1 MAEIHFSVSS
11 DYNEVIR
18 LRKEC
23 EKLEAQLKKM
33 DVNKHP
39 DVAKALESQLKSTYD
54 QYKEI
59 VSKIA
64 ESEAQI
70 KISSD
75 NIIKNTKKIVEAQE
89 KLSNAT
95 NTSSPS
101 PGSTGPDTSS
111 IQEQAKAYEEL
122 REEINKVNGS
132 LLGNMKIQQESNNA
146 VRIYREELKKIETNR
161 KKRGADSEYTEQ
173 ESRRIR
179 QLTLA
184 IERNRIARNESAREI
199 RTQIKIHD
207 AASGSLNEM
216 RQQLIRMKQ
225 AYADMT
231 DLGSKS
237 ARDLLTSIQQ
247 SNTKISEI
255 EQSMGVFSRNV
266 GNYSSG
272 WNGLG
277 MSIQQVAREL
287 PTLSMG
293 ANMFFLAISNNL
305 PILADELKRAKD
317 EYKSLVA
324 QGQKATPVWKQV
336 VSSIFSWQTALTVG
350 ITLLTVYGKEIGNW
364 VSNLFKSRDALK
376 SVSEIQDD
384 VSESIKESGTGIG
397 EQITKLKK
405 LQEAWANLGSNSEK
419 RNEFI
424 KKNKKEFDDL
434 GVSVNNV
441 YDAENL
447 LVKNTSNFI
456 EALKLRAKASAAQK
470 LAAEQ
475 YELAIQKQIEAENE
489 AKKGPSFGDIVKSGF
504 VQSMTGAGGQSPNIK
519 SELSSKDFQEERIKN
534 IKKESKAAQEL
545 GDSYF
550 KLGSE
555 LSGKASKLLKSSGI
569 KEVTEENTKYL
580 KIQERIAE
588 ELYRLR
594 LNNQQRE
601 IDLMKEGTEKKIA
614 QINLDYKEQIETIK
628 KQADAWAKEQG
639 GTLSAQQTMQITKA
653 LENEEKI
660 RQQKIARIYNESLE
674 AEAQAMRDYLQEY
687 GTFQQ
692 QKLAIAQE
700 YAKKINDAQNEG
712 EKLTLARERDAAI
725 QAKEIE
731 LIKQNIDWGSVF
743 GSFGSI
749 FKEQLQPTID
759 NLRKISNS
767 KEFKNSSLEEQKAIY
782 ELISKL
788 EQANTAWDPDIFKNV
803 SNDLEAYQEALA
815 GYIKAQEQEKN
826 ATENLA
832 LAKENLARIEREGG
846 ITTNA
851 QNEVNEAQAKLNKA
865 SESVKIFGSKV
876 QETTSD
882 LQSSAER
889 TKNMFETLES
899 GISGLTSGNL
909 KGIGGGVMTLD
920 KLFGGNVTKDVSN
933 AIAKGFQSLLGEDS
947 KASKALTEALG
958 SAGMAGQV
966 ISAILG
972 ILDSI
977 AENGISGIVTSLQDT
992 ILGAVE
998 GILDDVFSGDII
1010 VKPIKNS
1017 FKHMGNILDTV
1028 TFGGFSSWT
1037 SSSNAKEVARTTE
1050 RLMDSNERLKGSV
1063 DRLVD
1068 EMGKT
1073 KGGWKTIQTAEIAMK
1088 NQETIN
1094 KQTMDILKTQMG
1106 YHGSHHS
1113 NTYYWDL
1120 YTQDYL
1126 SINKTLSD
1134 YAKIN
1139 GEKAASVWNLEDI
1152 YKLTPE
1158 QMNAIRTYN
1167 SDVWNKMLDQ
1177 GKYDKSQYWEQ
1188 YADLAGA
1195 LGEIKDSL
1203 NEIATQTTFDSLRD
1217 SFLDSLMDMD
1227 KSAKDFSD
1235 DFSKYMMRSILN
1247 AKISDLLD
1255 KDIQDFYNKWSEY
1268 SQTGNKLEGWEI
1280 NDLRDLWGDIT
1291 DKGIKLRDEIASF
1304 TGYDNTSSSS
1314 QESSKKGF
1322 ATASQDQIEELN
1334 GRFTAGQIA
1343 WEETK
1348 NQAVM
1353 QTEKLSILNIKTES
1367 LVNVASDQRNIAD
1380 ETRTILANSYL
1391 ELQQINENTGAIIKP
1406 ITEMRD
1412 KMNSWDS
1419 KIRNM

>member
-39 DVAKALESQLKSTYD
+39 DVAKSLEKQLEKATRKIREYQEKYAKLKKVQDDIGKSNNTTDDVKKSTAALQSTNKWIEANTKAIIEAD
-54 QYKEI
+54 NQI
-59 VSKIA
+59 KIFKKDFDSLSADDKAGSAGTAKLRQIEQVVAKRMAEA
-64 ESEAQI
+64 ESIRKTIKVQKDKIIQDRAEEGSITQLRKQLSLLIVDYDNMGRLRREGGAGKALLAQI
-70 KISSD
+70 KVVQD
-75 NIIKNTKKIVEAQE
+75 ELNKA
-89 KLSNAT
+89 
-95 NTSSPS
+95 
-101 PGSTGPDTSS
+101 
-111 IQEQAKAYEEL
+111 EQA
-122 REEINKVNGS
+122 
-132 LLGNMKIQQESNNA
+132 
-146 VRIYREELKKIETNR
+146 
-161 KKRGADSEYTEQ
+161 
-173 ESRRIR
+173 
-179 QLTLA
+179 
-184 IERNRIARNESAREI
+184 
-199 RTQIKIHD
+199 
-207 AASGSLNEM
+207 SG
-216 RQQLIRMKQ
+216 RFQ
-225 AYADMT
+225 
-231 DLGSKS
+231 
-237 ARDLLTSIQQ
+237 
-247 SNTKISEI
+247 
-255 EQSMGVFSRNV
+255 RNV
-266 GNYSSG
+266 GNYSSAF
-272 WNGLG
+272 NGLG
-277 MSIQQVAREL
+277 MSIQQIAREL
-287 PTLSMG
+287 PTLSLG

-305 PILADELKRAKD
+305 PIFFDEVQRARKEYTAYIAELKKGNTD
-317 EYKSLVA
+317 VQKVA
-324 QGQKATPVWKQV
+324 PVWKQIA
-336 VSSIFSWQTALTVG
+336 SGIFSWNTALTVG
-350 ITLLTVYGKEIGNW
+350 VTLLTVYGKDIVEW
-364 VSNLFKSRDALK
+364 VKELINGKEAVDALK
-376 SVSEIQDD
+376 EAQKQLNEAQLEGSKNAQSE
-384 VSESIKESGTGIG
+384 
-397 EQITKLKK
+397 L
-405 LQEAWANLGSNSEK
+405 
-419 RNEFI
+419 
-424 KKNKKEFDDL
+424 
-434 GVSVNNV
+434 
-441 YDAENL
+441 
-447 LVKNTSNFI
+447 
-456 EALKLRAKASAAQK
+456 LKLRLLRKEAEDTTKPIEQRKKAVSELQRLYPDYLGNIDKEKILTGQAAGMYKTLANDILSAAKARAAFDK
-470 LAAEQ
+470 LVETAKRQVDLEASLEKLKESLRLSFDDEETMNKQ
-475 YELAIQKQIEAENE
+475 LEERRKIIRQSKEYEENLARTAKSYENQATFVSSTYEEEKQLKEVERLFEAIRK
-489 AKKGPSFGDIVKSGF
+489 A
-504 VQSMTGAGGQSPNIK
+504 
-519 SELSSKDFQEERIKN
+519 QEEMDKIA
-534 IKKESKAAQEL
+534 KEINVPGFIFDPNSNDA
-545 GDSYF
+545 
-550 KLGSE
+550 
-555 LSGKASKLLKSSGI
+555 GKA
-569 KEVTEENTKYL
+569 L
-580 KIQERIAE
+580 KIQQKIAD
-588 ELYRLR
+588 ELLK
-594 LNNQQRE
+594 LQATNQQRE

-628 KQADAWAKEQG
+628 KQADEWAKEQG

>member
-11 DYNEVIR
+11 DYKEVIR
-18 LRKEC
+18 LRQEI
-23 EKLEAQLKKM
+23 EKLETQLKKM
-33 DVNKHP
+33 DVNKSP
-39 DVAKALESQLKSTYD
+39 DIAKALESQLKSTYD

-70 KISSD
+70 KLSSD

-95 NTSSPS
+95 NTPSPS

-111 IQEQAKAYEEL
+111 IQAQAKAYEEL
-122 REEINKVNGS
+122 KQEINKVNGS
-132 LLGNMKIQQESNNA
+132 LLENMKIQQESNNA

-161 KKRGADSEYTEQ
+161 KKRGVDSEYTKQ
-173 ESRRIR
+173 ETQRIK

-184 IERNRIARNESAREI
+184 IERNRIARNESGREI

-225 AYADMT
+225 AYSNMT

-237 ARDLLTSIQQ
+237 ARELLASIQQ

-277 MSIQQVAREL
+277 MSIQQIAREL
-287 PTLSMG
+287 PTLSLG

-364 VSNLFKSRDALK
+364 VSNLFKGRDALK

-405 LQEAWANLGSNSEK
+405 LQEAWTNLGANSEK

-424 KKNKKEFDDL
+424 KKNKKEFDNL

-447 LVKNTSNFI
+447 LIKNTSNFI

-504 VQSMTGAGGQSPNIK
+504 VQSMTGAGGQSSNIK

-555 LSGKASKLLKSSGI
+555 LSGKASELLKSSGI
-569 KEVTEENTKYL
+569 KEATEEDTKYL
-580 KIQERIAE
+580 KIREQIAE

-614 QINLDYKEQIETIK
+614 QINFDYKEQIEAIK
-628 KQADAWAKEQG
+628 KQADAWAKEQQ
-639 GTLSAQQTMQITKA
+639 GTLSAQQTMQISIAYSLAKKTRERDTTEVFQKQIEEENKA
-653 LENEEKI
+653 MNDYLKEYGDYQEKRLAITEEYN
-660 RQQKIARIYNESLE
+660 QKIA
-674 AEAQAMRDYLQEY
+674 QA
-687 GTFQQ
+687 TT
-692 QKLAIAQE
+692 
-700 YAKKINDAQNEG
+700 EG
-712 EKLTLARERDAAI
+712 EKLSLRKGLESAIKELDFSQFKTSINFADIFGNLDAQTTSSLTSLRDKLQEYINQAAKDLKPDDLKELQDAFSNINLKIADRQPFKELKSGLEDYKAAQEAVSLAQQDLDKVMSGGEVIVGLYSDETGQLVKKLLTQEQAEKNLSKAQSDRQKTLATLNQSLNSIGDNGKKVVDGVNSLTGMLADLGVNVSEDVSKSVDGIGQVFEGLANIDLTKPGSIITSSMKIVGGLGKTIGGLFGGKSKAERDAERL
-725 QAKEIE
+725 AKVTDKIAQTNEIINNLIDKRVD
-731 LIKQNIDWGSVF
+731 LIK
-743 GSFGSI
+743 
-749 FKEQLQPTID
+749 E
-759 NLRKISNS
+759 
-767 KEFKNSSLEEQKAIY
+767 A
-782 ELISKL
+782 
-788 EQANTAWDPDIFKNV
+788 TA
-803 SNDLEAYQEALA
+803 A
-815 GYIKAQEQEKN
+815 
-826 ATENLA
+826 
-832 LAKENLARIEREGG
+832 EREGLKESSLDIIERQRKMMEAQFQKLLGNELLGKKGKNNDLDVKDLGISSIEDLANFLTSDKLVELMENGYG
-846 ITTNA
+846 ITDKDKWYGIV
-851 QNEVNEAQAKLNKA
+851 EEWEKLNDQA
-865 SESVKIFGSKV
+865 
-876 QETTSD
+876 
-882 LQSSAER
+882 
-889 TKNMFETLES
+889 
-899 GISGLTSGNL
+899 
-909 KGIGGGVMTLD
+909 D
-920 KLFGGNVTKDVSN
+920 KLKETVSEIN
-933 AIAKGFQSLLGEDS
+933 TGITFDE
-947 KASKALTEALG
+947 ASDG
-958 SAGMAGQV
+958 
-966 ISAILG
+966 
-972 ILDSI
+972 
-977 AENGISGIVTSLQDT
+977 
-992 ILGAVE
+992 
-998 GILDDVFSGDII
+998 LDDLLLSADTTFRDISDNFEGYMRKSVLNV
-1010 VKPIKNS
+1010 VKSRYLNDAMQKWYDQ
-1017 FKHMGNILDTV
+1017 FEQRTAD
-1028 TFGGFSSWT
+1028 
-1037 SSSNAKEVARTTE
+1037 EV
-1050 RLMDSNERLKGSV
+1050 
-1063 DRLVD
+1063 
-1068 EMGKT
+1068 
-1073 KGGWKTIQTAEIAMK
+1073 
-1088 NQETIN
+1088 
-1094 KQTMDILKTQMG
+1094 
-1106 YHGSHHS
+1106 
-1113 NTYYWDL
+1113 
-1120 YTQDYL
+1120 
-1126 SINKTLSD
+1126 LSD
-1134 YAKIN
+1134 
-1139 GEKAASVWNLEDI
+1139 EDVN
-1152 YKLTPE
+1152 YLR
-1158 QMNAIRTYN
+1158 Q
-1167 SDVWNKMLDQ
+1167 
-1177 GKYDKSQYWEQ
+1177 QYE
-1188 YADLAGA
+1188 
-1195 LGEIKDSL
+1195 EI
-1203 NEIATQTTFDSLRD
+1203 
-1217 SFLDSLMDMD
+1217 
-1227 KSAKDFSD
+1227 
-1235 DFSKYMMRSILN
+1235 
-1247 AKISDLLD
+1247 
-1255 KDIQDFYNKWSEY
+1255 YNKA
-1268 SQTGNKLEGWEI
+1268 QKEI
-1280 NDLRDLWGDIT
+1280 ND
-1291 DKGIKLRDEIASF
+1291 KLAAAGVGLEGA
-1304 TGYDNTSSSS
+1304 SS

-1353 QTEKLSILNIKTES
+1353 QTEKLSILNIKAES

>member
-11 DYNEVIR
+11 DYKEVIR

-39 DVAKALESQLKSTYD
+39 DVAKSLEKQLEKATRKIREYQEKYAKLKKVQDDIGKSNNTTDDVKKSTAALQSTNKWIEANTKAIIEAD
-54 QYKEI
+54 NQI
-59 VSKIA
+59 KIFKKDFDSLSADDKAGSAGTAKLRQIEQVVAKRMAEA
-64 ESEAQI
+64 ESIRKTIKVQKDKIIQDRAEEGSITQLRKQLSLLIVDYDNMGRLRREGGAGKALLAQI
-70 KISSD
+70 KVVQD
-75 NIIKNTKKIVEAQE
+75 ELNKA
-89 KLSNAT
+89 
-95 NTSSPS
+95 
-101 PGSTGPDTSS
+101 
-111 IQEQAKAYEEL
+111 EQA
-122 REEINKVNGS
+122 
-132 LLGNMKIQQESNNA
+132 
-146 VRIYREELKKIETNR
+146 
-161 KKRGADSEYTEQ
+161 
-173 ESRRIR
+173 
-179 QLTLA
+179 
-184 IERNRIARNESAREI
+184 
-199 RTQIKIHD
+199 
-207 AASGSLNEM
+207 SG
-216 RQQLIRMKQ
+216 RFQ
-225 AYADMT
+225 
-231 DLGSKS
+231 
-237 ARDLLTSIQQ
+237 
-247 SNTKISEI
+247 
-255 EQSMGVFSRNV
+255 RNV
-266 GNYSSG
+266 GNYSSAF
-272 WNGLG
+272 NGLG
-277 MSIQQVAREL
+277 MSIQQIAREL
-287 PTLSMG
+287 PTLSLG

-305 PILADELKRAKD
+305 PIFFDEVQRARKEYTAYIAELKKGNTD
-317 EYKSLVA
+317 VQKVA
-324 QGQKATPVWKQV
+324 PVWKQIA
-336 VSSIFSWQTALTVG
+336 SGIFSWNTALTVG
-350 ITLLTVYGKEIGNW
+350 VTLLTVYGKDIVEW
-364 VSNLFKSRDALK
+364 VKELINGKEAVDALK
-376 SVSEIQDD
+376 EAQKQLNEAQLEGSKNAQSE
-384 VSESIKESGTGIG
+384 
-397 EQITKLKK
+397 L
-405 LQEAWANLGSNSEK
+405 
-419 RNEFI
+419 
-424 KKNKKEFDDL
+424 
-434 GVSVNNV
+434 
-441 YDAENL
+441 
-447 LVKNTSNFI
+447 
-456 EALKLRAKASAAQK
+456 LKLRLLRKEAEDTTKPIEQRKKAVSELQRLYPDYLGNIDKEKILTGQVAGMYKTLANDILSAAKARATFDKLVETAKRQVDLEASLEKLKESLRLSFDDEETMNKQLEERRKIIRQSKEYEEK
-470 LAAEQ
+470 LARTAKS
-475 YELAIQKQIEAENE
+475 YENQATFVSSTYEEEKQLKEVERLFEAIRKAQEEMDK
-489 AKKGPSFGDIVKSGF
+489 IVKEINVPGF
-504 VQSMTGAGGQSPNIK
+504 IFDPN
-519 SELSSKDFQEERIKN
+519 SND
-534 IKKESKAAQEL
+534 A
-545 GDSYF
+545 
-550 KLGSE
+550 
-555 LSGKASKLLKSSGI
+555 GKA
-569 KEVTEENTKYL
+569 L
-580 KIQERIAE
+580 KIQQKIAD
-588 ELYRLR
+588 ELLK
-594 LNNQQRE
+594 LQATNQQRE

-628 KQADAWAKEQG
+628 KQADEWAKEQG

>member
-39 DVAKALESQLKSTYD
+39 DVAKSLEKQLEKATRKIREYQEKYAKLKKVQDDIGKSNNTTDDVKKSTAALQSTNKWIEANTKAIIEAD
-54 QYKEI
+54 NQI
-59 VSKIA
+59 KIFKKDFDSLSADDKAGSAGTAKLRQIEQVVAKRMAEA
-64 ESEAQI
+64 ESIRKTIKVQKDKIIQDRAEEGSITQLRKQLSLLIVDYDNMGRLRREGGAGKALLAQI
-70 KISSD
+70 KVVQD
-75 NIIKNTKKIVEAQE
+75 ELNKA
-89 KLSNAT
+89 
-95 NTSSPS
+95 
-101 PGSTGPDTSS
+101 
-111 IQEQAKAYEEL
+111 EQA
-122 REEINKVNGS
+122 
-132 LLGNMKIQQESNNA
+132 
-146 VRIYREELKKIETNR
+146 
-161 KKRGADSEYTEQ
+161 
-173 ESRRIR
+173 
-179 QLTLA
+179 
-184 IERNRIARNESAREI
+184 
-199 RTQIKIHD
+199 
-207 AASGSLNEM
+207 SG
-216 RQQLIRMKQ
+216 RFQ
-225 AYADMT
+225 
-231 DLGSKS
+231 
-237 ARDLLTSIQQ
+237 
-247 SNTKISEI
+247 
-255 EQSMGVFSRNV
+255 RNV
-266 GNYSSG
+266 GNYSSAF
-272 WNGLG
+272 NGLG
-277 MSIQQVAREL
+277 MSIQQIAREL
-287 PTLSMG
+287 PTLSLG
-293 ANMFFLAISNNL
+293 ANMFFPAISNNL
-305 PILADELKRAKD
+305 PIFFDEVQRARKEYTAYIAELKKGNTD
-317 EYKSLVA
+317 VQKVA
-324 QGQKATPVWKQV
+324 PVWKQIA
-336 VSSIFSWQTALTVG
+336 SGIFSWNTALTVG
-350 ITLLTVYGKEIGNW
+350 VTLLTVYGKDIVEW
-364 VSNLFKSRDALK
+364 VKELINGKEAVDALK
-376 SVSEIQDD
+376 EAQKQLNEAQLEGSKNAQSE
-384 VSESIKESGTGIG
+384 
-397 EQITKLKK
+397 L
-405 LQEAWANLGSNSEK
+405 
-419 RNEFI
+419 
-424 KKNKKEFDDL
+424 
-434 GVSVNNV
+434 
-441 YDAENL
+441 
-447 LVKNTSNFI
+447 
-456 EALKLRAKASAAQK
+456 LKLRLLRKEAEDTTKPIEQRKKAVSELQRLYPDYLGNIDKEKILTGQAAGMYKTLANDILSAAKARAAFDK
-470 LAAEQ
+470 LVETAKRQVDLEASLEKLKESLRLSFDDEETMNKQ
-475 YELAIQKQIEAENE
+475 LEERRKIIRQSKEYEENLARTAKSYENQATFVSSTYEEEKQLKEVERLFEAIRKAQEE
-489 AKKGPSFGDIVKSGF
+489 MDKIVKEINVPGF
-504 VQSMTGAGGQSPNIK
+504 IFDPN
-519 SELSSKDFQEERIKN
+519 SND
-534 IKKESKAAQEL
+534 A
-545 GDSYF
+545 
-550 KLGSE
+550 
-555 LSGKASKLLKSSGI
+555 GKA
-569 KEVTEENTKYL
+569 L
-580 KIQERIAE
+580 KIQQKIAD
-588 ELYRLR
+588 ELLK
-594 LNNQQRE
+594 LQATNQQRE

-628 KQADAWAKEQG
+628 KQADEWAKEQG

>member
-39 DVAKALESQLKSTYD
+39 DVAKSLEKQLEKATRKIREYQEKYAKLKKVQDDIGKSNNTTDDVKKSTAALQSTNKWIEANTKAIIEAD
-54 QYKEI
+54 NQI
-59 VSKIA
+59 KIFKKDFDSLSADDKAGSAGTAKLRQIEQVVAKRMAEA
-64 ESEAQI
+64 ESIRKTIKVQKDKIIQDRAEEGSITQLRKQLSLLIVDYDNMGRLRREGGAGKALLAQI
-70 KISSD
+70 KVVQD
-75 NIIKNTKKIVEAQE
+75 ELNKA
-89 KLSNAT
+89 
-95 NTSSPS
+95 
-101 PGSTGPDTSS
+101 
-111 IQEQAKAYEEL
+111 EQA
-122 REEINKVNGS
+122 
-132 LLGNMKIQQESNNA
+132 
-146 VRIYREELKKIETNR
+146 
-161 KKRGADSEYTEQ
+161 
-173 ESRRIR
+173 
-179 QLTLA
+179 
-184 IERNRIARNESAREI
+184 
-199 RTQIKIHD
+199 
-207 AASGSLNEM
+207 SG
-216 RQQLIRMKQ
+216 RFQ
-225 AYADMT
+225 
-231 DLGSKS
+231 
-237 ARDLLTSIQQ
+237 
-247 SNTKISEI
+247 
-255 EQSMGVFSRNV
+255 RNV
-266 GNYSSG
+266 GNYSSAF
-272 WNGLG
+272 NGLG
-277 MSIQQVAREL
+277 MSIQQIAREL
-287 PTLSMG
+287 PTLSLG

-305 PILADELKRAKD
+305 PIFFDEVQRARKEYTAYIAELKKGNTD
-317 EYKSLVA
+317 VQKVA
-324 QGQKATPVWKQV
+324 PVWKQIA
-336 VSSIFSWQTALTVG
+336 SGIFSWNTALTVG
-350 ITLLTVYGKEIGNW
+350 VTLLTVYGKDIVEW
-364 VSNLFKSRDALK
+364 VKELINGKEAVDALK
-376 SVSEIQDD
+376 EAQKQLNEAQLEGSKNAQSE
-384 VSESIKESGTGIG
+384 
-397 EQITKLKK
+397 L
-405 LQEAWANLGSNSEK
+405 
-419 RNEFI
+419 
-424 KKNKKEFDDL
+424 
-434 GVSVNNV
+434 
-441 YDAENL
+441 
-447 LVKNTSNFI
+447 
-456 EALKLRAKASAAQK
+456 LKLRLLRKEAEDTTKPIEQRKKAVSELQRLYPDYLGNIDKEKILTGQAAGMYKTLANDILSAAKARAAFDK
-470 LAAEQ
+470 LVETAKRQVDLEASLEKLKESLRLSFDDEETMNKQ
-475 YELAIQKQIEAENE
+475 LEERRKIIRQSKEYEENLARTAKSYENQATFVSSTYEEEKQLKEVERLFEAIRKAQEE
-489 AKKGPSFGDIVKSGF
+489 MDKIVKEINVPGF
-504 VQSMTGAGGQSPNIK
+504 IFDPN
-519 SELSSKDFQEERIKN
+519 SND
-534 IKKESKAAQEL
+534 A
-545 GDSYF
+545 
-550 KLGSE
+550 
-555 LSGKASKLLKSSGI
+555 GKA
-569 KEVTEENTKYL
+569 L
-580 KIQERIAE
+580 KIQQKIAD
-588 ELYRLR
+588 ELLK
-594 LNNQQRE
+594 LQATNQQRE

-628 KQADAWAKEQG
+628 KQADEWAKEQG

-909 KGIGGGVMTLD
+909 KGISGGVMTLD

>member
-11 DYNEVIR
+11 DYNEVVR

-39 DVAKALESQLKSTYD
+39 DVAKSLEKQLEKATRKIREYQEKYAKLKKVQDDIGKSNNTTDDVKKSTAALQSTNKWIEANTKAIIEAD
-54 QYKEI
+54 NQI
-59 VSKIA
+59 KIFKKDFDSLSADDKAGSAGTAKLRQIEQVVAKRMAEA
-64 ESEAQI
+64 ESIRKTIKVQKDKIIQDRAEEGSITQLRKQLSLLIVDYDNMGRLRRESGAGKALLAQI
-70 KISSD
+70 KVVQD
-75 NIIKNTKKIVEAQE
+75 ELNKA
-89 KLSNAT
+89 
-95 NTSSPS
+95 
-101 PGSTGPDTSS
+101 
-111 IQEQAKAYEEL
+111 EQA
-122 REEINKVNGS
+122 
-132 LLGNMKIQQESNNA
+132 
-146 VRIYREELKKIETNR
+146 
-161 KKRGADSEYTEQ
+161 
-173 ESRRIR
+173 
-179 QLTLA
+179 
-184 IERNRIARNESAREI
+184 
-199 RTQIKIHD
+199 
-207 AASGSLNEM
+207 SG
-216 RQQLIRMKQ
+216 RFQ
-225 AYADMT
+225 
-231 DLGSKS
+231 
-237 ARDLLTSIQQ
+237 
-247 SNTKISEI
+247 
-255 EQSMGVFSRNV
+255 RNV
-266 GNYSSG
+266 GNYSSAF
-272 WNGLG
+272 NGLG
-277 MSIQQVAREL
+277 MSIQQIAREL

-305 PILADELKRAKD
+305 PIFFDEIQRARKEYTAYIAELKKGNTD
-317 EYKSLVA
+317 VQKVA
-324 QGQKATPVWKQV
+324 PVWKQIA
-336 VSSIFSWQTALTVG
+336 SGIFSWNTALTVG
-350 ITLLTVYGKEIGNW
+350 VTLLTVYGKDIVEW
-364 VSNLFKSRDALK
+364 VKELINGKETVDALK
-376 SVSEIQDD
+376 EAQKQLNEAQLEGSKNAQSE
-384 VSESIKESGTGIG
+384 
-397 EQITKLKK
+397 L
-405 LQEAWANLGSNSEK
+405 
-419 RNEFI
+419 
-424 KKNKKEFDDL
+424 
-434 GVSVNNV
+434 
-441 YDAENL
+441 
-447 LVKNTSNFI
+447 
-456 EALKLRAKASAAQK
+456 LKLRLLRKEAEDTTKPIEQRKKAVSELQRLYPDYLGNIDKEKILTGQVAGMYKTLANDILSAAKARAAFDK
-470 LAAEQ
+470 LVETAKRQVDLEASLEKLKESLRLSFDDEETMNKQ
-475 YELAIQKQIEAENE
+475 LEERRKIIRQSKEYEENLARTAKSYENQATFVSSTYEEEKQLKEVERLFEAIRK
-489 AKKGPSFGDIVKSGF
+489 A
-504 VQSMTGAGGQSPNIK
+504 
-519 SELSSKDFQEERIKN
+519 QEEMDKIA
-534 IKKESKAAQEL
+534 KEINVPGFIFDPNSNDA
-545 GDSYF
+545 
-550 KLGSE
+550 
-555 LSGKASKLLKSSGI
+555 GKA
-569 KEVTEENTKYL
+569 L
-580 KIQERIAE
+580 KIQQKIAD
-588 ELYRLR
+588 ELLK
-594 LNNQQRE
+594 LQATNQQRE

-628 KQADAWAKEQG
+628 KQADEWAKEQG

-767 KEFKNSSLEEQKAIY
+767 KEFKNSSLEEQKALY

-1353 QTEKLSILNIKTES
+1353 QTEKLSILNIKAES

>member
-39 DVAKALESQLKSTYD
+39 DVAKSLEKQLEKATRKIREYQEKYAKLKKVQDDIGKSNNTTDDVKKSTAALQSTNKWIEANTKAIIEAD
-54 QYKEI
+54 NQI
-59 VSKIA
+59 KIFKKDFDSLSADDKAGSAGTAKLRQIEQVVAKRMAEA
-64 ESEAQI
+64 ESIRKTIKVQKDKIIQDRAEEGSITQLRKQLSLLIVDYDNMGRLRREGGAGKALLAQI
-70 KISSD
+70 KVVQD
-75 NIIKNTKKIVEAQE
+75 ELNKA
-89 KLSNAT
+89 
-95 NTSSPS
+95 
-101 PGSTGPDTSS
+101 
-111 IQEQAKAYEEL
+111 EQA
-122 REEINKVNGS
+122 
-132 LLGNMKIQQESNNA
+132 
-146 VRIYREELKKIETNR
+146 
-161 KKRGADSEYTEQ
+161 
-173 ESRRIR
+173 
-179 QLTLA
+179 
-184 IERNRIARNESAREI
+184 
-199 RTQIKIHD
+199 
-207 AASGSLNEM
+207 SG
-216 RQQLIRMKQ
+216 RFQ
-225 AYADMT
+225 
-231 DLGSKS
+231 
-237 ARDLLTSIQQ
+237 
-247 SNTKISEI
+247 
-255 EQSMGVFSRNV
+255 RNV
-266 GNYSSG
+266 GNYSSAF
-272 WNGLG
+272 NGLG
-277 MSIQQVAREL
+277 MSIQQIAREL
-287 PTLSMG
+287 PTLSLG

-305 PILADELKRAKD
+305 PIFFDEVQRARKEYTAYIAELKKGNTD
-317 EYKSLVA
+317 VQKVA
-324 QGQKATPVWKQV
+324 PVWKQIA
-336 VSSIFSWQTALTVG
+336 SGIFSWNTALTVG
-350 ITLLTVYGKEIGNW
+350 VTLLTVYGKDIVEW
-364 VSNLFKSRDALK
+364 VKELINGKEAVDALK
-376 SVSEIQDD
+376 EAQKQLNEAQLEGSKNAQSE
-384 VSESIKESGTGIG
+384 
-397 EQITKLKK
+397 L
-405 LQEAWANLGSNSEK
+405 
-419 RNEFI
+419 
-424 KKNKKEFDDL
+424 
-434 GVSVNNV
+434 
-441 YDAENL
+441 
-447 LVKNTSNFI
+447 
-456 EALKLRAKASAAQK
+456 LKLRLLRKEAEDTTKPIEQRKKAVSELQRLYPDYLGNIDKEKILTGQVAGMYKTLANDILSAAKARATFDKLVETAKRQVDLEASLEKLKESLRLSFDDEETMNKQLEERRKIIRQSKEYEEK
-470 LAAEQ
+470 LARTAKS
-475 YELAIQKQIEAENE
+475 YENQATFVSSTYEEEKQLKEVERLFEAIRKA
-489 AKKGPSFGDIVKSGF
+489 
-504 VQSMTGAGGQSPNIK
+504 
-519 SELSSKDFQEERIKN
+519 QEEMDKIA
-534 IKKESKAAQEL
+534 KEINVPGFIFDPNSNDA
-545 GDSYF
+545 
-550 KLGSE
+550 
-555 LSGKASKLLKSSGI
+555 GKA
-569 KEVTEENTKYL
+569 L
-580 KIQERIAE
+580 KIQQKIAD
-588 ELYRLR
+588 ELLK
-594 LNNQQRE
+594 LQATNQQRE

-628 KQADAWAKEQG
+628 KQADEWAKEQG

-653 LENEEKI
+653 LGNEGKI

-767 KEFKNSSLEEQKAIY
+767 KEFKNSSLEEQKALY

-1268 SQTGNKLEGWEI
+1268 SQTGNKLEGWEV

-1304 TGYDNTSSSS
+1304 TGYDNTRSSS

-1322 ATASQDQIEELN
+1322 AQASQDSVDELN

-1406 ITEMRD
+1406 ITEIRD

>member
-39 DVAKALESQLKSTYD
+39 DVAKSLEKQLEKATRKIREYQEKYAKLKKVQDDIGKSNNTTDDVKKSTAALQSTNKWIEANTKAIIEAD
-54 QYKEI
+54 NQIKIFKKDFDSLSADDKAGSAGTAKLRQIEQI
-59 VSKIA
+59 VAKRMAEA
-64 ESEAQI
+64 ESIRKTIKVQKDKIIQDRAEEGSITQLRKQLSLLIVDYDNMGRLRREGGAGKALLAQI
-70 KISSD
+70 KVVQD
-75 NIIKNTKKIVEAQE
+75 ELNKA
-89 KLSNAT
+89 
-95 NTSSPS
+95 
-101 PGSTGPDTSS
+101 
-111 IQEQAKAYEEL
+111 EQA
-122 REEINKVNGS
+122 
-132 LLGNMKIQQESNNA
+132 
-146 VRIYREELKKIETNR
+146 
-161 KKRGADSEYTEQ
+161 
-173 ESRRIR
+173 
-179 QLTLA
+179 
-184 IERNRIARNESAREI
+184 
-199 RTQIKIHD
+199 
-207 AASGSLNEM
+207 SG
-216 RQQLIRMKQ
+216 RFQ
-225 AYADMT
+225 
-231 DLGSKS
+231 
-237 ARDLLTSIQQ
+237 
-247 SNTKISEI
+247 
-255 EQSMGVFSRNV
+255 RNV
-266 GNYSSG
+266 GNYSSAF
-272 WNGLG
+272 NGLG
-277 MSIQQVAREL
+277 MSIQQIAREL

-305 PILADELKRAKD
+305 PIFFDEVQRARKEYTAYIAELKKGNTD
-317 EYKSLVA
+317 VQKVA
-324 QGQKATPVWKQV
+324 PVWKQIA
-336 VSSIFSWQTALTVG
+336 SGIFSWNTALTVG
-350 ITLLTVYGKEIGNW
+350 VTLLTVYGKDIVEW
-364 VSNLFKSRDALK
+364 VKELINGKEAVDALK
-376 SVSEIQDD
+376 EAQKQLNEAQLEGSKNAQSELLKLRLLRKEAEDTTKPIEQRKKAVSELQRLYPDYLGNIDKEKILTGQVAGMYKTLANDILSAAKARATFDKLVESAKKEEELKD
-384 VSESIKESGTGIG
+384 V
-397 EQITKLKK
+397 
-405 LQEAWANLGSNSEK
+405 WASVVASNANVWKNLGY
-419 RNEFI
+419 
-424 KKNKKEFDDL
+424 DDM
-434 GVSVNNV
+434 
-441 YDAENL
+441 
-447 LVKNTSNFI
+447 
-456 EALKLRAKASAAQK
+456 EALKNNIDKIRELRKSTERESGAKYGNAAGGFLYDLGSKGSKDEQAIDEIIK
-470 LAAEQ
+470 AYDAWQAKIKETEEIAKGINVSDFISNPNSNDLEKAEQ
-475 YELAIQKQIEAENE
+475 EREL
-489 AKKGPSFGDIVKSGF
+489 
-504 VQSMTGAGGQSPNIK
+504 
-519 SELSSKDFQEERIKN
+519 L
-534 IKKESKAAQEL
+534 
-545 GDSYF
+545 
-550 KLGSE
+550 
-555 LSGKASKLLKSSGI
+555 
-569 KEVTEENTKYL
+569 L
-580 KIQERIAE
+580 KIQQKIAD
-588 ELYRLR
+588 ELLK
-594 LNNQQRE
+594 LQATNQQRE

-628 KQADAWAKEQG
+628 KQADEWAKEQG

-653 LENEEKI
+653 LGNEEKI

-1177 GKYDKSQYWEQ
+1177 GKYDKRQYWEQ

>member
-39 DVAKALESQLKSTYD
+39 DVAKSLEKQLEKATRKIREYQEKYAKLKKVQDDIGKSNNTTDDVKKSTAALQSTNKWIEANTKAIIEAD
-54 QYKEI
+54 NQI
-59 VSKIA
+59 KIFKKDFDSLSADDKAGSAGTAKLRQIEQVVAKRMAEA
-64 ESEAQI
+64 ESIRKTIKVQKDKIIQDRAEEGSITQLRKQLSLLIVDYDNMGRLRREGGAGKALLAQI
-70 KISSD
+70 KVVQD
-75 NIIKNTKKIVEAQE
+75 ELNKA
-89 KLSNAT
+89 
-95 NTSSPS
+95 
-101 PGSTGPDTSS
+101 
-111 IQEQAKAYEEL
+111 EQA
-122 REEINKVNGS
+122 
-132 LLGNMKIQQESNNA
+132 
-146 VRIYREELKKIETNR
+146 
-161 KKRGADSEYTEQ
+161 
-173 ESRRIR
+173 
-179 QLTLA
+179 
-184 IERNRIARNESAREI
+184 
-199 RTQIKIHD
+199 
-207 AASGSLNEM
+207 SG
-216 RQQLIRMKQ
+216 RFQ
-225 AYADMT
+225 
-231 DLGSKS
+231 
-237 ARDLLTSIQQ
+237 
-247 SNTKISEI
+247 
-255 EQSMGVFSRNV
+255 RNV
-266 GNYSSG
+266 GNYSSAF
-272 WNGLG
+272 NGLG
-277 MSIQQVAREL
+277 MSIQQIAREL
-287 PTLSMG
+287 PTLSLG

-305 PILADELKRAKD
+305 PIFFDEVQRARKEYTAYIAELKKGNTD
-317 EYKSLVA
+317 VQKVA
-324 QGQKATPVWKQV
+324 PVWKQIA
-336 VSSIFSWQTALTVG
+336 SGIFSWNTALTVG
-350 ITLLTVYGKEIGNW
+350 VTLLTVYGKDIVEW
-364 VSNLFKSRDALK
+364 VKELINGKEAVDALK
-376 SVSEIQDD
+376 EAQKQLNEAQLEGSKNAQSELLKLRLLRKEAEDTTKPIEQRKKAVSELQRLYPDYLGNIDKEKILTGQVAGMYKTLANDILSAAKARATFDKLVESAKKEEELKD
-384 VSESIKESGTGIG
+384 V
-397 EQITKLKK
+397 
-405 LQEAWANLGSNSEK
+405 WASVVASNANVWKNLGY
-419 RNEFI
+419 
-424 KKNKKEFDDL
+424 DDM
-434 GVSVNNV
+434 
-441 YDAENL
+441 
-447 LVKNTSNFI
+447 
-456 EALKLRAKASAAQK
+456 EALKNNIDKIRELRKSTERESGAKYGNAAGGFLYDLGSKGSKDEQAIDEIIK
-470 LAAEQ
+470 AYDAWQAKIKETEEIAKGINVSDFISNPNSNDLEKAEQ
-475 YELAIQKQIEAENE
+475 EREL
-489 AKKGPSFGDIVKSGF
+489 
-504 VQSMTGAGGQSPNIK
+504 
-519 SELSSKDFQEERIKN
+519 L
-534 IKKESKAAQEL
+534 
-545 GDSYF
+545 
-550 KLGSE
+550 
-555 LSGKASKLLKSSGI
+555 
-569 KEVTEENTKYL
+569 L
-580 KIQERIAE
+580 KIQQKIAD
-588 ELYRLR
+588 ELLK
-594 LNNQQRE
+594 LQATNQQRE

-628 KQADAWAKEQG
+628 KQADEWAKEQG

-653 LENEEKI
+653 LGNEEKI

-700 YAKKINDAQNEG
+700 YAKKINDAQNKG

-767 KEFKNSSLEEQKAIY
+767 KEFKNSSLEEQKALY

-1353 QTEKLSILNIKTES
+1353 QTEKLSILNIKAES

>member
-39 DVAKALESQLKSTYD
+39 DVAKSLEKQLEKATRKIREYQEKYAKLKKVQDDIGKSNNTTDDVKKSTAALQSTNKWIEANTKAIIEAD
-54 QYKEI
+54 NQIKIFKKDFDSLSADDKAGSAGTAKLRQIEQI
-59 VSKIA
+59 VAKRMAEA
-64 ESEAQI
+64 ESIRKTIKVQKDKIIQDRAEEGSITQLRKQLSLLIVDYDNMGRLRREGGAGKALLAQI
-70 KISSD
+70 KVVQD
-75 NIIKNTKKIVEAQE
+75 ELNKA
-89 KLSNAT
+89 
-95 NTSSPS
+95 
-101 PGSTGPDTSS
+101 
-111 IQEQAKAYEEL
+111 EQA
-122 REEINKVNGS
+122 
-132 LLGNMKIQQESNNA
+132 
-146 VRIYREELKKIETNR
+146 
-161 KKRGADSEYTEQ
+161 
-173 ESRRIR
+173 
-179 QLTLA
+179 
-184 IERNRIARNESAREI
+184 
-199 RTQIKIHD
+199 
-207 AASGSLNEM
+207 SG
-216 RQQLIRMKQ
+216 RFQ
-225 AYADMT
+225 
-231 DLGSKS
+231 
-237 ARDLLTSIQQ
+237 
-247 SNTKISEI
+247 
-255 EQSMGVFSRNV
+255 RNV
-266 GNYSSG
+266 GNYSSAF
-272 WNGLG
+272 NGLG
-277 MSIQQVAREL
+277 MSIQQIAREL

-305 PILADELKRAKD
+305 PIFFDEVQRARKEYTAYIAELKKGNTD
-317 EYKSLVA
+317 VQKVA
-324 QGQKATPVWKQV
+324 PVWKQIA
-336 VSSIFSWQTALTVG
+336 SGIFSWNTALTVG
-350 ITLLTVYGKEIGNW
+350 VTLLTVYGKDIVEW
-364 VSNLFKSRDALK
+364 VKELINGKEAVDALK
-376 SVSEIQDD
+376 EAQKQLNEAQLEGSKNAQSE
-384 VSESIKESGTGIG
+384 
-397 EQITKLKK
+397 L
-405 LQEAWANLGSNSEK
+405 
-419 RNEFI
+419 
-424 KKNKKEFDDL
+424 
-434 GVSVNNV
+434 
-441 YDAENL
+441 
-447 LVKNTSNFI
+447 
-456 EALKLRAKASAAQK
+456 LKLRLLRKEAEDTTKPIEQRKKAVSELQRLYPDYLGNIDKEKILTGQVAGMYKTLANDILSAAKARATFDKLVETAKRQVDLEASLEKLKESLRLSFDDEETMNKQLEERRKIIRQSKEYEEK
-470 LAAEQ
+470 LARTAKS
-475 YELAIQKQIEAENE
+475 YENQATFVSSTYEEEKQLKEVERLFEAIRKA
-489 AKKGPSFGDIVKSGF
+489 
-504 VQSMTGAGGQSPNIK
+504 
-519 SELSSKDFQEERIKN
+519 QEEMDKIA
-534 IKKESKAAQEL
+534 KEINVPGFIFDPNSNDA
-545 GDSYF
+545 
-550 KLGSE
+550 
-555 LSGKASKLLKSSGI
+555 GKA
-569 KEVTEENTKYL
+569 L
-580 KIQERIAE
+580 KIQQKIAD
-588 ELYRLR
+588 ELLK
-594 LNNQQRE
+594 LQATNQQRE

-628 KQADAWAKEQG
+628 KQADEWAKEQG

-653 LENEEKI
+653 LGNEEKI

-767 KEFKNSSLEEQKAIY
+767 KEFKNSSLEEQKALY

>member
-39 DVAKALESQLKSTYD
+39 DVAKSLEKQLEKATRKIREYQEKYAKLKKVQDDIGKSNNTTDDVKKSTAAL
-54 QYKEI
+54 QSTNKWI
-59 VSKIA
+59 
-64 ESEAQI
+64 EANTKAIIEADNQI
-70 KISSD
+70 KIFKKDFDSLSADDKAGSAGTAKLRQIEQVVAKRMAEAESIRKTIKVQKDKIIQDRAEEGSITQLRKQLSLLIVDYD
-75 NIIKNTKKIVEAQE
+75 NMGRLRREGGAGKALLSQIKVVQDELNKA
-89 KLSNAT
+89 
-95 NTSSPS
+95 
-101 PGSTGPDTSS
+101 
-111 IQEQAKAYEEL
+111 EQA
-122 REEINKVNGS
+122 
-132 LLGNMKIQQESNNA
+132 
-146 VRIYREELKKIETNR
+146 
-161 KKRGADSEYTEQ
+161 
-173 ESRRIR
+173 
-179 QLTLA
+179 
-184 IERNRIARNESAREI
+184 
-199 RTQIKIHD
+199 
-207 AASGSLNEM
+207 SG
-216 RQQLIRMKQ
+216 RFQ
-225 AYADMT
+225 
-231 DLGSKS
+231 
-237 ARDLLTSIQQ
+237 
-247 SNTKISEI
+247 
-255 EQSMGVFSRNV
+255 RNV
-266 GNYSSG
+266 GNYSSAF
-272 WNGLG
+272 NGLG
-277 MSIQQVAREL
+277 MSIQQIAREL
-287 PTLSMG
+287 PTLSLG

-305 PILADELKRAKD
+305 PIFFDEVQRARKEYTAYIAELKKGNTD
-317 EYKSLVA
+317 VQKVA
-324 QGQKATPVWKQV
+324 PVWKQIA
-336 VSSIFSWQTALTVG
+336 SGIFSWNTALTVG
-350 ITLLTVYGKEIGNW
+350 VTLLTVYGKDIVEW
-364 VSNLFKSRDALK
+364 VKELINGKEAVDALK
-376 SVSEIQDD
+376 EAQKQLNEAQLEGSKNAQSE
-384 VSESIKESGTGIG
+384 
-397 EQITKLKK
+397 L
-405 LQEAWANLGSNSEK
+405 
-419 RNEFI
+419 
-424 KKNKKEFDDL
+424 
-434 GVSVNNV
+434 
-441 YDAENL
+441 
-447 LVKNTSNFI
+447 
-456 EALKLRAKASAAQK
+456 LKLRLLRKEAEDTTKPIEQRKKAVSELQRLYPDYLGNIDKEKILTGQVAGMYKTLANDILSAAKARATFDKLVETAKRQVDLEASLEKLKESLRLSFDDEETMNKQLEERRKIIRQSKEYEEK
-470 LAAEQ
+470 LARTAKS
-475 YELAIQKQIEAENE
+475 YENQATFVSSTYEEEKQLKEVERLFEAIRKA
-489 AKKGPSFGDIVKSGF
+489 
-504 VQSMTGAGGQSPNIK
+504 
-519 SELSSKDFQEERIKN
+519 QEEMDKIA
-534 IKKESKAAQEL
+534 KEINVPGFIFDPNSNDA
-545 GDSYF
+545 
-550 KLGSE
+550 
-555 LSGKASKLLKSSGI
+555 GKA
-569 KEVTEENTKYL
+569 L
-580 KIQERIAE
+580 KIQQKIAD
-588 ELYRLR
+588 ELLK
-594 LNNQQRE
+594 LQATNQQRE

-628 KQADAWAKEQG
+628 KQADEWAKEQG

-653 LENEEKI
+653 LGNEEKI

-767 KEFKNSSLEEQKAIY
+767 KEFKNSSLEEQKALY

-1268 SQTGNKLEGWEI
+1268 SQTGNKLEGWEV

-1304 TGYDNTSSSS
+1304 TGYDNTRSSS

>member
-39 DVAKALESQLKSTYD
+39 DVAKSLEKQLEKATRKIREYQEKYAKLKKVQDDIGKSNNTTDDVKKSTAALQSTNKWIEANTKAIIEAD
-54 QYKEI
+54 NQI
-59 VSKIA
+59 KIFKKDFDSLSADDKAGSAGTAKLRQIEQVVAKRMAEA
-64 ESEAQI
+64 ESIRKTIKVQKDKIIQDRAEEGSITQLRKQLSLLIVDYDNMGRLRREGGAGKALLAQI
-70 KISSD
+70 KVVQD
-75 NIIKNTKKIVEAQE
+75 ELNKA
-89 KLSNAT
+89 
-95 NTSSPS
+95 
-101 PGSTGPDTSS
+101 
-111 IQEQAKAYEEL
+111 EQA
-122 REEINKVNGS
+122 
-132 LLGNMKIQQESNNA
+132 
-146 VRIYREELKKIETNR
+146 
-161 KKRGADSEYTEQ
+161 
-173 ESRRIR
+173 
-179 QLTLA
+179 
-184 IERNRIARNESAREI
+184 
-199 RTQIKIHD
+199 
-207 AASGSLNEM
+207 SG
-216 RQQLIRMKQ
+216 RFQ
-225 AYADMT
+225 
-231 DLGSKS
+231 
-237 ARDLLTSIQQ
+237 
-247 SNTKISEI
+247 
-255 EQSMGVFSRNV
+255 RNV
-266 GNYSSG
+266 GNYSSAF
-272 WNGLG
+272 NGLG
-277 MSIQQVAREL
+277 MSIQQIAREL

-305 PILADELKRAKD
+305 PIFFDEVQRARKEYTAYIAELKKGNTD
-317 EYKSLVA
+317 V
-324 QGQKATPVWKQV
+324 QKVVPVWKQIA
-336 VSSIFSWQTALTVG
+336 SGIFSWNTALTVG
-350 ITLLTVYGKEIGNW
+350 VTLLTVYGKDIVEW
-364 VSNLFKSRDALK
+364 VKELINGKEAVDALK
-376 SVSEIQDD
+376 EAQKQLNEAQLEGSKNAQSE
-384 VSESIKESGTGIG
+384 
-397 EQITKLKK
+397 L
-405 LQEAWANLGSNSEK
+405 
-419 RNEFI
+419 
-424 KKNKKEFDDL
+424 
-434 GVSVNNV
+434 
-441 YDAENL
+441 
-447 LVKNTSNFI
+447 
-456 EALKLRAKASAAQK
+456 LKLRLLRKEAEDTTKPIEQRKKAVSELQRLYPDYLGNIDKEKILTGQAAGMYKTLANDILSAAKARAAFDK
-470 LAAEQ
+470 LVETAKRQVDLEASLEKLKESLRLSFDDEETMNKQ
-475 YELAIQKQIEAENE
+475 LEERRKIIRQSKEYEENLARTAKSYENQATFVSSTYEEEKQLKEVERLFEAIRKAQEE
-489 AKKGPSFGDIVKSGF
+489 MDKIVKEINVPGF
-504 VQSMTGAGGQSPNIK
+504 IFDPN
-519 SELSSKDFQEERIKN
+519 SND
-534 IKKESKAAQEL
+534 A
-545 GDSYF
+545 
-550 KLGSE
+550 
-555 LSGKASKLLKSSGI
+555 GKA
-569 KEVTEENTKYL
+569 L
-580 KIQERIAE
+580 KIQQKIAD
-588 ELYRLR
+588 ELLK
-594 LNNQQRE
+594 LQATNQQRE

-628 KQADAWAKEQG
+628 KQADEWAKEQG

-1406 ITEMRD
+1406 ITEIRD

>member
-39 DVAKALESQLKSTYD
+39 DVAKSLEKQLEKATRKIREYQEKYAKLKKVQDDIGKSNNTTDDVKKSTAALQSTNKWIEANTKAIIEAD
-54 QYKEI
+54 NQI
-59 VSKIA
+59 KIFKKDFDSLSADDKAGSAGTAKLRQIEQVVAKRMAEA
-64 ESEAQI
+64 ESIRKTIKVQKDKIIQDRAEEGSITQLRKQLSLLIVDYDNMGRLRREGGAGKALLAQI
-70 KISSD
+70 KVVQD
-75 NIIKNTKKIVEAQE
+75 ELNKA
-89 KLSNAT
+89 
-95 NTSSPS
+95 
-101 PGSTGPDTSS
+101 
-111 IQEQAKAYEEL
+111 EQA
-122 REEINKVNGS
+122 
-132 LLGNMKIQQESNNA
+132 
-146 VRIYREELKKIETNR
+146 
-161 KKRGADSEYTEQ
+161 
-173 ESRRIR
+173 
-179 QLTLA
+179 
-184 IERNRIARNESAREI
+184 
-199 RTQIKIHD
+199 
-207 AASGSLNEM
+207 SG
-216 RQQLIRMKQ
+216 RFQ
-225 AYADMT
+225 
-231 DLGSKS
+231 
-237 ARDLLTSIQQ
+237 
-247 SNTKISEI
+247 
-255 EQSMGVFSRNV
+255 RNV
-266 GNYSSG
+266 GNYSSAF
-272 WNGLG
+272 NGLG
-277 MSIQQVAREL
+277 MSIQQIAREL
-287 PTLSMG
+287 PTLSLG

-305 PILADELKRAKD
+305 PIFFDEVQRARKEYTAYIAELKKGNTD
-317 EYKSLVA
+317 VQKVA
-324 QGQKATPVWKQV
+324 PVWKQIA
-336 VSSIFSWQTALTVG
+336 SGIFSWNTALTVG
-350 ITLLTVYGKEIGNW
+350 VTLLTVYGKDIVEW
-364 VSNLFKSRDALK
+364 VKELINGKEAVDALK
-376 SVSEIQDD
+376 EAQKQLNEAQLEGSKNAQSE
-384 VSESIKESGTGIG
+384 
-397 EQITKLKK
+397 L
-405 LQEAWANLGSNSEK
+405 
-419 RNEFI
+419 
-424 KKNKKEFDDL
+424 
-434 GVSVNNV
+434 
-441 YDAENL
+441 
-447 LVKNTSNFI
+447 
-456 EALKLRAKASAAQK
+456 LKLRLLRKEAEDTTKPIEQRKKAVSELQRLYPDYLGNIDKEKILTGQAAGMYKTLANDILSAAKARAAFDK
-470 LAAEQ
+470 LVETAKRQVDLEASLEKLKESLRLSFDDEETMNKQ
-475 YELAIQKQIEAENE
+475 LEERRKIIRQSKEYEENLARTAKSYENQATFVSSTYEEEKQLKEVERLFEAIRKAQEE
-489 AKKGPSFGDIVKSGF
+489 MDKIVKEINVPGF
-504 VQSMTGAGGQSPNIK
+504 IFDPN
-519 SELSSKDFQEERIKN
+519 SND
-534 IKKESKAAQEL
+534 A
-545 GDSYF
+545 
-550 KLGSE
+550 
-555 LSGKASKLLKSSGI
+555 GKA
-569 KEVTEENTKYL
+569 L
-580 KIQERIAE
+580 KIQQKIAD
-588 ELYRLR
+588 ELLK
-594 LNNQQRE
+594 LQATNQQRE

-628 KQADAWAKEQG
+628 KQADEWAKEQG

>member
-1 MAEIHFSVSS
+1 
-11 DYNEVIR
+11 
-18 LRKEC
+18 
-23 EKLEAQLKKM
+23 
-33 DVNKHP
+33 
-39 DVAKALESQLKSTYD
+39 
-54 QYKEI
+54 
-59 VSKIA
+59 
-64 ESEAQI
+64 
-70 KISSD
+70 
-75 NIIKNTKKIVEAQE
+75 
-89 KLSNAT
+89 
-95 NTSSPS
+95 
-101 PGSTGPDTSS
+101 
-111 IQEQAKAYEEL
+111 
-122 REEINKVNGS
+122 
-132 LLGNMKIQQESNNA
+132 
-146 VRIYREELKKIETNR
+146 
-161 KKRGADSEYTEQ
+161 
-173 ESRRIR
+173 
-179 QLTLA
+179 
-184 IERNRIARNESAREI
+184 
-199 RTQIKIHD
+199 
-207 AASGSLNEM
+207 
-216 RQQLIRMKQ
+216 
-225 AYADMT
+225 
-231 DLGSKS
+231 
-237 ARDLLTSIQQ
+237 
-247 SNTKISEI
+247 
-255 EQSMGVFSRNV
+255 
-266 GNYSSG
+266 
-272 WNGLG
+272 
-277 MSIQQVAREL
+277 
-287 PTLSMG
+287 
-293 ANMFFLAISNNL
+293 
-305 PILADELKRAKD
+305 
-317 EYKSLVA
+317 
-324 QGQKATPVWKQV
+324 
-336 VSSIFSWQTALTVG
+336 
-350 ITLLTVYGKEIGNW
+350 
-364 VSNLFKSRDALK
+364 
-376 SVSEIQDD
+376 
-384 VSESIKESGTGIG
+384 
-397 EQITKLKK
+397 
-405 LQEAWANLGSNSEK
+405 
-419 RNEFI
+419 
-424 KKNKKEFDDL
+424 
-434 GVSVNNV
+434 
-441 YDAENL
+441 
-447 LVKNTSNFI
+447 
-456 EALKLRAKASAAQK
+456 
-470 LAAEQ
+470 
-475 YELAIQKQIEAENE
+475 
-489 AKKGPSFGDIVKSGF
+489 
-504 VQSMTGAGGQSPNIK
+504 
-519 SELSSKDFQEERIKN
+519 
-534 IKKESKAAQEL
+534 
-545 GDSYF
+545 
-550 KLGSE
+550 
-555 LSGKASKLLKSSGI
+555 
-569 KEVTEENTKYL
+569 
-580 KIQERIAE
+580 
-588 ELYRLR
+588 
-594 LNNQQRE
+594 
-601 IDLMKEGTEKKIA
+601 
-614 QINLDYKEQIETIK
+614 
-628 KQADAWAKEQG
+628 
-639 GTLSAQQTMQITKA
+639 
-653 LENEEKI
+653 
-660 RQQKIARIYNESLE
+660 
-674 AEAQAMRDYLQEY
+674 
-687 GTFQQ
+687 
-692 QKLAIAQE
+692 
-700 YAKKINDAQNEG
+700 
-712 EKLTLARERDAAI
+712 
-725 QAKEIE
+725 
-731 LIKQNIDWGSVF
+731 
-743 GSFGSI
+743 
-749 FKEQLQPTID
+749 
-759 NLRKISNS
+759 
-767 KEFKNSSLEEQKAIY
+767 
-782 ELISKL
+782 
-788 EQANTAWDPDIFKNV
+788 
-803 SNDLEAYQEALA
+803 
-815 GYIKAQEQEKN
+815 
-826 ATENLA
+826 
-832 LAKENLARIEREGG
+832 
-846 ITTNA
+846 
-851 QNEVNEAQAKLNKA
+851 
-865 SESVKIFGSKV
+865 
-876 QETTSD
+876 
-882 LQSSAER
+882 
-889 TKNMFETLES
+889 
-899 GISGLTSGNL
+899 
-909 KGIGGGVMTLD
+909 
-920 KLFGGNVTKDVSN
+920 
-933 AIAKGFQSLLGEDS
+933 
-947 KASKALTEALG
+947 
-958 SAGMAGQV
+958 MAGQV